1 VNRNPLIR
9 ILFVI
14 VVGLAAAG
22 AWAQPAQYSVSTTPG
37 QQARGATLGAPEMR
51 LTLQDAV
58 ALALDHNI
66 SLEISR
72 LGLAGQRESLLGAT
86 GLFDPQLTA
95 DYQEAA
101 SDTPATNAL
110 VGARINEV
118 KRRNLT
124 LGYGQFL
131 PTGGNFN
138 VGFGALR
145 QETNSAFYFLN
156 PSYDSDFYL
165 GLSQP
170 LLRGFGVDVN
180 RTGIEVARRSGE
192 ISRLEFERIV
202 IGTLQ
207 AVESAYWNL
216 VYQRDNLTVTE
227 RSLSLANDLLQQTQ
241 TRVRIGTSAPI
252 DIVQSEATVATR
264 EQEIIVAQHAVDEAE
279 DLLKR
284 LMGFENAEDWRSRI
298 VPLDSLEIVP
308 TSPDLDESITRAFAK
323 RLELQQST
331 LQREIT
337 QINYTAAD
345 NYTLPGLDLL
355 LNYGYTGINALYEA
369 NPDGTYT
376 VIQGDFSDSLSMLAD
391 RDYAQWSAGVNFSYI
406 FGNHDAKARRAQARY
421 DLRVAEQNLAL
432 ERQIV
437 IEEVRR
443 TVRGLEASAKAIAAA
458 EKARILAERN
468 LDAEQKKF
476 ANGMSTAFQVVKIQ
490 DDLASA
496 QASELQARVTYR
508 QAEATYRTAV
518 GTMLDW
524 TGVKIDSEAPP
535 KEPHTGLKDTG
546 WLKYS
551 NYIKGD
557 TAPPPAKQ

>member
-1 VNRNPLIR
+1 MNRNPLNR
-9 ILFVI
+9 ILIVI
-14 VVGLAAAG
+14 VVGLAAGA
-22 AWAQPAQYSVSTTPG
+22 AWAQTAQYPVSTAPG
-37 QQARGATLGAPEMR
+37 QQTRGATLGAPELR

-72 LGLAGQRESLLGAT
+72 LGLAGQRESLLAAT
-86 GLFDPQLTA
+86 GLFDPQLDAT
-95 DYQEAA
+95 YQESA

-118 KRRNLT
+118 ERRNFT

-138 VGFGALR
+138 VGFGMLR
-145 QETNSAFYFLN
+145 QATNSTFYFLN

-192 ISRLEFERIV
+192 ISRLEFEKIV

-207 AVESAYWNL
+207 AVETAYWNL
-216 VYQRDNLTVTE
+216 VYQRENLKVTE

-284 LMGFENAEDWRSRI
+284 LMGFENVNDWRSRI

-308 TSPDLDESITRAFAK
+308 TSPDLDESISAAFVK
-323 RLELQQST
+323 RLELQQSE
-331 LQREIT
+331 LQQEIT
-337 QINYTAAD
+337 EISYTAAD
-345 NYTLPGLDLL
+345 NNTLPGLDLV
-355 LNYGYTGINALYEA
+355 LNYGYTGINAIYEA
-369 NPDGTYT
+369 NPDGTYN
-376 VIQGDFSDSLSMLAD
+376 VIQGDASESLSMLAD
-391 RDYAQWSAGVNFSYI
+391 RDYPQWSAGLNFSYI

-421 DLRVAEQNLAL
+421 DYQVAQQNLAL
-432 ERQIV
+432 ERQTV

-476 ANGMSTAFQVVKIQ
+476 ANGMSTNFQVLEIQ
-490 DDLASA
+490 EDLAIA
-496 QASELQARVTYR
+496 QAAELRMRVAYR
-508 QAEATYRTAV
+508 QAAVNYLVAV
-518 GTMLDW
+518 GGLLESK
-524 TGVKIDSEAPP
+524 GVALADGEQAE
-535 KEPHTGLKDTG
+535 EPHTYWRDAD
-546 WLKYS
+546 WLTFS
-551 NYIKGD
+551 NYRES
-557 TAPPPAKQ
+557 AKPGTE

>member
-1 VNRNPLIR
+1 MNRNPLIG
-9 ILFVI
+9 ILVVF
-14 VVGLAAAG
+14 VVGLAAG

-37 QQARGATLGAPEMR
+37 QQARGAKLGAPEMR

-86 GLFDPQLTA
+86 GLFDPQLSA

-138 VGFGALR
+138 VGFGELR

-216 VYQRDNLTVTE
+216 VYQRDNLKVTE

-308 TSPDLDESITRAFAK
+308 SSPDLDESITKAFAR

-345 NYTLPGLDLL
+345 NNTLPGLDLL
-355 LNYGYTGINALYEA
+355 LNYGYTGINAIYEA
-369 NPDGTYT
+369 NPDGTYN
-376 VIQGDFSDSLSMLAD
+376 VVQGDLSESLSMLAD
-391 RDYAQWSAGVNFSYI
+391 RDYAQWSAGLNFSYI

-421 DLRVAEQNLAL
+421 DLEIAEQNLAL
-432 ERQIV
+432 ERQGV

-476 ANGMSTAFQVVKIQ
+476 ANGMSTNFQVLEIQ
-490 DDLASA
+490 EDLAIA
-496 QASELQARVTYR
+496 QAAELRMRVAYR
-508 QAEATYRTAV
+508 QAAVNYAVAV
-518 GTMLDW
+518 GSLLESK
-524 TGVKIDSEAPP
+524 GVALADDAQAE
-535 KEPHTGLKDTG
+535 EPHTYWRDAD

-551 NYIKGD
+551 NYRESARPG
-557 TAPPPAKQ
+557 AE

>member
-1 VNRNPLIR
+1 MNRNPLIG
-9 ILFVI
+9 ILIVF
-14 VVGLAAAG
+14 VVGLAAG

-37 QQARGATLGAPEMR
+37 QQTRGATLGAPEMR

-138 VGFGALR
+138 VGFGEVR

-216 VYQRDNLTVTE
+216 VYQRENLKVTE

-308 TSPDLDESITRAFAK
+308 TSPDLDESIANAFTK

-345 NYTLPGLDLL
+345 NNTLPGLDLL
-355 LNYGYTGINALYEA
+355 LNYGYTGINAIYEA
-369 NPDGTYT
+369 NPDGTYN
-376 VIQGDFSDSLSMLAD
+376 VIQGDLSESLSMLTD

-421 DLRVAEQNLAL
+421 DLQVAEQNLAL
-432 ERQIV
+432 ERQTV

-476 ANGMSTAFQVVKIQ
+476 ANGMSTNFQVLEIQ
-490 DDLASA
+490 EDLAIA
-496 QASELQARVTYR
+496 QAAELRMRVAYR
-508 QAEATYRTAV
+508 QAAVNYLVAV
-518 GTMLDW
+518 GSLLESK
-524 TGVKIDSEAPP
+524 GVSLADDAQAE
-535 KEPHTGLKDTG
+535 EPHTYWRDAD

-551 NYIKGD
+551 NYRESARPG
-557 TAPPPAKQ
+557 AE

>member
-476 ANGMSTAFQVVKIQ
+476 ANGMSTNFQVLEIQ
-490 DDLASA
+490 EDLAIA
-496 QASELQARVTYR
+496 QAAELRMRVAYR
-508 QAEATYRTAV
+508 QAAVNYLVAV
-518 GTMLDW
+518 GSLLESK
-524 TGVKIDSEAPP
+524 GVALADEPQA
-535 KEPHTGLKDTG
+535 KEPHTYWRDAD
-546 WLKYS
+546 WLKFS
-551 NYIKGD
+551 NYRES
-557 TAPPPAKQ
+557 ARPAAE

>member
-1 VNRNPLIR
+1 MNRNPLIR

-22 AWAQPAQYSVSTTPG
+22 AWAQQAQYSVSTTPG

-345 NYTLPGLDLL
+345 NATLPGLDLL

-376 VIQGDFSDSLSMLAD
+376 VIQGDYSDSLSMLAD

-476 ANGMSTAFQVVKIQ
+476 ANGMSTNFQVLEIQ
-490 DDLASA
+490 EDLAIA
-496 QASELQARVTYR
+496 QAAELRMRVAYR
-508 QAEATYRTAV
+508 QAAVNYLVAV
-518 GTMLDW
+518 GSLLESK
-524 TGVKIDSEAPP
+524 GVALADEPQS
-535 KEPHTGLKDTG
+535 KEPHTYWRDAD
-546 WLKYS
+546 WLKFS
-551 NYIKGD
+551 NYRES
-557 TAPPPAKQ
+557 ARPAAE

>member
-1 VNRNPLIR
+1 MNRNPLNR
-9 ILFVI
+9 ILIVT
-14 VVGLAAAG
+14 VVGLVAAG
-22 AWAQPAQYSVSTTPG
+22 AWGQPAQFSVSTTPG
-37 QQARGATLGAPEMR
+37 QQTRGATLGAPEMR

-66 SLEISR
+66 SLEVSR
-72 LGLAGQRESLLGAT
+72 LGLAVRRESLLGAT
-86 GLFDPQLTA
+86 GLFDPQLEA

-101 SDTPATNAL
+101 SDSPATNAL

-192 ISRLEFERIV
+192 ISRLEFEKIV

-216 VYQRDNLTVTE
+216 VYQRDNLKVTE

-284 LMGFENAEDWRSRI
+284 LMGFENADDWRSRI

-308 TSPDLDESITRAFAK
+308 SSPDLDESIATAFAR

-331 LQREIT
+331 LEREIT
-337 QINYTAAD
+337 EITYTAAD
-345 NYTLPGLDLL
+345 NATLPGLDLL
-355 LNYGYTGINALYEA
+355 LNYGYTGINAIYEA
-369 NPDGTYT
+369 NPDGTYN
-376 VIQGDFSDSLSMLAD
+376 VIQGDVSDSLSMLAD
-391 RDYAQWSAGVNFSYI
+391 RDYAQWSAGINFSYI

-421 DLRVAEQNLAL
+421 DLEIAEQNLAL
-432 ERQIV
+432 ERQTV

-476 ANGMSTAFQVVKIQ
+476 ANGMSTNFQVLEIQ
-490 DDLASA
+490 EDLAIA
-496 QASELQARVTYR
+496 QAAELRMRVAYR
-508 QAEATYRTAV
+508 QAAVNYLVAV
-518 GTMLDW
+518 GSLLESKSVGLAD
-524 TGVKIDSEAPP
+524 EEQAE
-535 KEPHTGLKDTG
+535 EPHTYWRDAD
-546 WLKYS
+546 WLKFS
-551 NYIKGD
+551 NYRES
-557 TAPPPAKQ
+557 ARPAAE

>member
-1 VNRNPLIR
+1 VNRNPLNR
-9 ILFVI
+9 ILIAF
-14 VVGLAAAG
+14 VVGLAAAA

-37 QQARGATLGAPEMR
+37 QQTRGATLGAPELR

-66 SLEISR
+66 SLEVSR
-72 LGLAGQRESLLGAT
+72 LGLAVRRESLLGAT
-86 GLFDPQLTA
+86 GLFDPQLEA

-118 KRRNLT
+118 ERRNLT

-216 VYQRDNLTVTE
+216 VYQRENLKVTE

-284 LMGFENAEDWRSRI
+284 LMGFENPEDWRSRI
-298 VPLDSLEIVP
+298 TPLDSLEIVP
-308 TSPDLDESITRAFAK
+308 TSPDLDESIATAFAR

-331 LQREIT
+331 LEREIT
-337 QINYTAAD
+337 EISYTAAD
-345 NYTLPGLDLL
+345 NATLPGLDLL
-355 LNYGYTGINALYEA
+355 LNYGYTGINAIYEA
-369 NPDGTYT
+369 NPDGTYN
-376 VIQGDFSDSLSMLAD
+376 VVQGDASDSLSMLAD
-391 RDYAQWSAGVNFSYI
+391 RDYAQWSAGINFSYI

-421 DLRVAEQNLAL
+421 DLEIAEQNLAL
-432 ERQIV
+432 ERQTV

-458 EKARILAERN
+458 EKARILSERN

-476 ANGMSTAFQVVKIQ
+476 ANGMSTNFQVLEIQ
-490 DDLASA
+490 EDLAIA
-496 QASELQARVTYR
+496 QAAELRMRVAYR
-508 QAEATYRTAV
+508 QAAVNYLVAV
-518 GTMLDW
+518 GSLLESK
-524 TGVKIDSEAPP
+524 GVGLADEERAE
-535 KEPHTGLKDTG
+535 EPHTYWRDAD

-551 NYIKGD
+551 NYRESARPG
-557 TAPPPAKQ
+557 AE